1 MNSGV
6 EPIESPAGFG
16 QAAARV
22 LVAGVGNIFL
32 RDDGFGP
39 EVARRLAGDSRLSAS
54 GVLAAGDLAAGV
66 SSADVSS
73 AGASSA
79 GVRVVDY
86 GIRGMHLA
94 YDLLDGVDVLVLV
107 DAVPSA
113 DADAAAGSL
122 RVMRIR
128 QEDLDLDAA
137 LDPHGMNPAAVLGR
151 LRTLGGELPT
161 TYVVGCVPADVSE
174 GIGLSD
180 PVTAAVPG
188 AVAAVVS
195 LLTGHTLDNP
205 SVTA

>member
-1 MNSGV
+1 MNPLSA
-6 EPIESPAGFG
+6 EASAAPAP

-39 EVARRLAGDSRLSAS
+39 EVARRLASD
-54 GVLAAGDLAAGV
+54 AGLLTSD
-66 SSADVSS
+66 
-73 AGASSA
+73 
-79 GVRVVDY
+79 VRVVDY

-94 YDLLDGVDVLVLV
+94 YDLLDGVEVLVLV
-107 DAVPSA
+107 DAVPSLSVSSLEGEEQPGS
-113 DADAAAGSL
+113 AAGSI

-128 QEDLDLDAA
+128 SEDLDGRAA

-161 TYVVGCVPADVSE
+161 TYVVGCVPEDVSE

-180 PVTAAVPG
+180 AVSAAVPE
-188 AVAAVVS
+188 AVSAVVS
-195 LLTGHTLDNP
+195 LVARHVPVNP

>member
-1 MNSGV
+1 MNPVPSGA
-6 EPIESPAGFG
+6 PAAPSPD
-16 QAAARV
+16 AAARV

-39 EVARRLAGDSRLSAS
+39 EVARRLASEP
-54 GVLAAGDLAAGV
+54 DLLT
-66 SSADVSS
+66 SE
-73 AGASSA
+73 
-79 GVRVVDY
+79 VRVVDY

-94 YDLLDGVDVLVLV
+94 YDLLDGVEVLILV
-107 DAVPSA
+107 DAVPAEPAPSSA
-113 DADAAAGSL
+113 GGDHADSAAGSI
-122 RVMRIR
+122 RVMQIR
-128 QEDLDLDAA
+128 PEDLDRRAG

-180 PVTAAVPG
+180 PVSAAVPG
-188 AVAAVVS
+188 AVSAVVS
-195 LLTGHTLDNP
+195 LLGRHALVNP

>member
-1 MNSGV
+1 MNQV
-6 EPIESPAGFG
+6 PPEALAAPAP

-39 EVARRLAGDSRLSAS
+39 EVARRLASESRLLTS
-54 GVLAAGDLAAGV
+54 D
-66 SSADVSS
+66 
-73 AGASSA
+73 
-79 GVRVVDY
+79 VRVVDY

-94 YDLLDGVDVLVLV
+94 YDLLDHVDVLVLV
-107 DAVPSA
+107 DAVPSEPA
-113 DADAAAGSL
+113 PSLEDPGQSGSAAGSI

-128 QEDLDLDAA
+128 AEDLDGRAA

-180 PVTAAVPG
+180 PVSAAVPE
-188 AVAAVVS
+188 AVSAVVS
-195 LLTGHTLDNP
+195 LLARHAPVNP
-205 SVTA
+205 SVAA